1 MGSFIFYSKQISQ
14 LTNLNYSKEAS
25 RKILFSKNKDYVL
38 SVGEN
43 KTLNAAFESEDYN
56 EKYLDNYSKINYV
69 NHKDL
74 IKNIN
79 NLLKVGYSNSD
90 INLIITHG
98 SNEDVIEFAK
108 RDKVRYLEEFYTLDY
123 AKIKNYD
130 RYVALS
136 DETGDNED
144 DIVIKVNLD
153 LDKENYVECTQV
165 VDFSTDMLVNKHRCL
180 NKDFVPDDLVDISS
194 KYTDEKDLKIS
205 RIAMNAFIKMYEA
218 AEKEGYQLVINS
230 AYRSYEEQEEL
241 VNTYLNSYGQA
252 YVDKYVAKPG
262 HLLMIDE
269 PELNLHPESQR
280 KLARLLA
287 LLVKLGVNV
296 YITTHSDYIIKEFNT
311 LLMLHTRR
319 DNEKIQAI
327 MIDKGYI
334 EQELLSP
341 KQIKMFISDKQ
352 YILLPGNTR
361 KTKIQSLIPAYID
374 PRFGIEA
381 VSFDDT
387 IRDMNSIQELIMFT

>member
-1 MGSFIFYSKQISQ
+1 MKKVKNIKVKPKFALFLKIICFILCILLGTFIFYSKQISQ
-14 LTNLNYSKEAS
+14 
-25 RKILFSKNKDYVL
+25 DC
-38 SVGEN
+38 
-43 KTLNAAFESEDYN
+43 N
-56 EKYLDNYSKINYV
+56 EKYLDNYSKIKYV
-69 NHKDL
+69 DHKDL

-98 SNEDVIEFAK
+98 TNEDVIEFAK

-262 HLLMIDE
+262 FSEH
-269 PELNLHPESQR
+269 QTG
-280 KLARLLA
+280 LAFDIGSRNSRVFANSKEYEWMQENAHKYVFIYRFDKRYEDLTGFRNEA
-287 LLVKLGVNV
+287 WHYRYVGNEIATYV
-296 YITTHSDYIIKEFNT
+296 YEHNNMSLEEYFVIF
-311 LLMLHTRR
+311 L
-319 DNEKIQAI
+319 
-327 MIDKGYI
+327 DK
-334 EQELLSP
+334 
-341 KQIKMFISDKQ
+341 
-352 YILLPGNTR
+352 
-361 KTKIQSLIPAYID
+361 
-374 PRFGIEA
+374 
-381 VSFDDT
+381 
-387 IRDMNSIQELIMFT
+387 

>member
-1 MGSFIFYSKQISQ
+1 MKKVKNIKVKPKFALFLKIICFILCILLGTFIFYSKQISQ

-98 SNEDVIEFAK
+98 TNEDVIEFAK
-108 RDKVRYLEEFYTLDY
+108 RDKVRYFEEFYTLDY

-241 VNTYLNSYGQA
+241 VNTYLNSYGQS

-262 HLLMIDE
+262 FSEHQTGL
-269 PELNLHPESQR
+269 
-280 KLARLLA
+280 
-287 LLVKLGVNV
+287 
-296 YITTHSDYIIKEFNT
+296 
-311 LLMLHTRR
+311 
-319 DNEKIQAI
+319 
-327 MIDKGYI
+327 
-334 EQELLSP
+334 
-341 KQIKMFISDKQ
+341 
-352 YILLPGNTR
+352 
-361 KTKIQSLIPAYID
+361 
-374 PRFGIEA
+374 
-381 VSFDDT
+381 SFD
-387 IRDMNSIQELIMFT
+387 IGSRNSRVFANSKEYEWMQENAHKYGFIYRFDKRYEDLTGFRNEAWHYRYVGNEIATYVYEHNNMSLEEYFVIFLDK

>member
-1 MGSFIFYSKQISQ
+1 MKKVKNIKVKPKFALFLKIICFILCILLGTFIFYSKQISQ

-43 KTLNAAFESEDYN
+43 KTLNAAFESEDCN
-56 EKYLDNYSKINYV
+56 EKYLDNYSKIKYV
-69 NHKDL
+69 DHKDL

-98 SNEDVIEFAK
+98 TNEDVIEFAK

-153 LDKENYVECTQV
+153 LDKENYVECTQI

-241 VNTYLNSYGQA
+241 VNTYLNSYGQS

-262 HLLMIDE
+262 FSEHQTGL
-269 PELNLHPESQR
+269 
-280 KLARLLA
+280 
-287 LLVKLGVNV
+287 
-296 YITTHSDYIIKEFNT
+296 
-311 LLMLHTRR
+311 
-319 DNEKIQAI
+319 
-327 MIDKGYI
+327 
-334 EQELLSP
+334 
-341 KQIKMFISDKQ
+341 
-352 YILLPGNTR
+352 
-361 KTKIQSLIPAYID
+361 
-374 PRFGIEA
+374 
-381 VSFDDT
+381 SFD
-387 IRDMNSIQELIMFT
+387 IGSRNSRVFANSKEYEWMQENAHKYGFIYRFDKRYEDLTGFRNEAWHYRYVGNEIATYVYEHNNMSLEEYFVIFLDK

>member
-1 MGSFIFYSKQISQ
+1 MKKVKNIKVKPKFALFLKIICFILCILLGTFIFYSKQISQ

-98 SNEDVIEFAK
+98 TNEDVIEFAK

-241 VNTYLNSYGQA
+241 VNTYLNSYGQS

-262 HLLMIDE
+262 FSEHQTGL
-269 PELNLHPESQR
+269 
-280 KLARLLA
+280 
-287 LLVKLGVNV
+287 
-296 YITTHSDYIIKEFNT
+296 
-311 LLMLHTRR
+311 
-319 DNEKIQAI
+319 
-327 MIDKGYI
+327 
-334 EQELLSP
+334 
-341 KQIKMFISDKQ
+341 
-352 YILLPGNTR
+352 
-361 KTKIQSLIPAYID
+361 
-374 PRFGIEA
+374 
-381 VSFDDT
+381 SFD
-387 IRDMNSIQELIMFT
+387 IGSRNSRVFANSKEYEWMQENAHKYGFIYRFDKRYEDLTGFRNEAWHYRYVGNEIATYVYEHNNMSLEEYFVIFLDK

>member
-1 MGSFIFYSKQISQ
+1 MKKVKNIKVKPKFALFLKIICFILCILLGTFIFYSKQISQ

-43 KTLNAAFESEDYN
+43 KTLNAAFESEDCN
-56 EKYLDNYSKINYV
+56 EKYLDNYSKIKYV
-69 NHKDL
+69 DHKDL

-98 SNEDVIEFAK
+98 TNEDVIEFAK

-153 LDKENYVECTQV
+153 LDKENYVECTQI

-241 VNTYLNSYGQA
+241 VNTYLNSYGQS

-262 HLLMIDE
+262 FSEH
-269 PELNLHPESQR
+269 QTG
-280 KLARLLA
+280 LAFDIGSRNSRVFANSKEYEWMQENAHKYGFIYRFDKRYEDLTGFRNEA
-287 LLVKLGVNV
+287 WHYRYVGNEIATYV
-296 YITTHSDYIIKEFNT
+296 YEHNNMSLEEYFVIF
-311 LLMLHTRR
+311 L
-319 DNEKIQAI
+319 
-327 MIDKGYI
+327 DK
-334 EQELLSP
+334 
-341 KQIKMFISDKQ
+341 
-352 YILLPGNTR
+352 
-361 KTKIQSLIPAYID
+361 
-374 PRFGIEA
+374 
-381 VSFDDT
+381 
-387 IRDMNSIQELIMFT
+387 